1 MHSLNPHGKYPVKY
15 PWNIPSR
22 SQNLKHKDHL
32 HNKACNNNCFLVPA
46 LFSGSV
52 IMAQSLQGMDAL
64 FSNSLGLIWAAQPG
78 RAACIHTWE
87 VSKPSPSC
95 FGRKWVQPNSFWSQ
109 CNDGLEFFERISWV
123 VSWKWDLRLDHSAQH
138 PDSLSESSEWF
149 WIYADVK
156 RGESP
161 LLPNMSTQ
169 WGATSSVHCVGG
181 FCFLPSLLS
190 LIFFKHFYYIWKTGP
205 SRWLL

>member
-1 MHSLNPHGKYPVKY
+1 
-15 PWNIPSR
+15 
-22 SQNLKHKDHL
+22 
-32 HNKACNNNCFLVPA
+32 
-46 LFSGSV
+46 
-52 IMAQSLQGMDAL
+52 MAQSLQGMDAL

-78 RAACIHTWE
+78 RE

-138 PDSLSESSEWF
+138 PDSLSESLEWF

-156 RGESP
+156 RGESTP
-161 LLPNMSTQ
+161 ASQHEHTMRSYQLSSLYGGVLFPPI
-169 WGATSSVHCVGG
+169 SSVPHILQALLLYMKNRSFQMAPVVPSNLWWRWDSGCWRYRMKEKSSCKIAT
-181 FCFLPSLLS
+181 FCGLDALACKCLLS
-190 LIFFKHFYYIWKTGP
+190 
-205 SRWLL
+205 

>member
-1 MHSLNPHGKYPVKY
+1 
-15 PWNIPSR
+15 
-22 SQNLKHKDHL
+22 
-32 HNKACNNNCFLVPA
+32 
-46 LFSGSV
+46 
-52 IMAQSLQGMDAL
+52 MAQSLQGMDAL

-190 LIFFKHFYYIWKTGP
+190 LIFFKHFYYIWKTDP